1 MKINKKQLMF
11 LSTLSV
17 LTAFSAV
24 SHSALAATKDNTWY
38 VGVSGSLLM
47 PSQDKTTMLAASRDE
62 QDRHDFVAMPDK
74 VKSNYAVNLSAGML
88 FNWERNLFPGMR
100 AGFMYS
106 HQGAQQRSGVI
117 FDAVQPALFTNTYKY
132 QLQSDVVL
140 FDQAF
145 ELVRWKNFTPYL
157 HTGIGIAQNS
167 VTQYQEVDGD
177 YITNYQFA
185 NKSTTGFAY
194 VLGLGI
200 DYKLNRHWNLSVA
213 YDYLNQGV
221 VRLGQST
228 NSAITSP
235 KNNLNNQMVT
245 IGVRYEFAQ

>member
-1 MKINKKQLMF
+1 MKINKKQFVF
-11 LSTLSV
+11 LSTLS
-17 LTAFSAV
+17 LAMAFCATTAHAS
-24 SHSALAATKDNTWY
+24 AATNNNKWY
-38 VGVSGSLLM
+38 VGISGSLLM
-47 PSQDKTTMLAASRDE
+47 SSQDKTTTLAQSFTD
-62 QDRHDFVAMPDK
+62 DKHDFVAMPDK

-100 AGFMYS
+100 AGLMYS
-106 HQGAQQRSGVI
+106 HQGAQKPSGVI
-117 FDAVQPALFTNTYKY
+117 FDALQPTIFTNTYKY

-145 ELVRWKNFTPYL
+145 EIIRWNNFAPYL

-194 VLGLGI
+194 VLGLGV
-200 DYKLNRHWNLSVA
+200 DYKLNRHWNVTVA
-213 YDYLNQGV
+213 YDYLNQGS

-235 KNNLNNQMVT
+235 KNNLSNQMIT
-245 IGVRYEFAQ
+245 LGVRYEFAQ